1 MIYHLDSLC
10 YVYEIDWSRVMI
22 INSSK
27 VNMIPIGGEV
37 YSIQLYVVKFV
48 NDICTDG
55 TFSQFLPS
63 NYNRQSGYS
72 KELIKFHVLR

>member
-55 TFSQFLPS
+55 TFSSFFHQIIRDSQDTAKRFLERGVTP
-63 NYNRQSGYS
+63 
-72 KELIKFHVLR
+72 